1 MWPFRKKE
9 ITEVVY
15 LQTTV
20 CEKPIWLDFEKEP
33 PPISHDEL
41 IIKDSKGRTLIARY
55 LSGDCWGGDCGFY
68 FHDDRRVKYF
78 KVVKWMKIPD

>member
-20 CEKPIWLDFEKEP
+20 CETPIWLDFEKEP

-41 IIKDSKGRTLIARY
+41 IIKDSKG
-55 LSGDCWGGDCGFY
+55 
-68 FHDDRRVKYF
+68 
-78 KVVKWMKIPD
+78 